1 MGDAPDSRGDEA
13 VDSGLAYPAIGYH
26 RAPRGQM
33 GLGQAIGSTMI
44 QTLVTVVL
52 VVIAV
57 IVLAVAALVAGIWG
71 QSLRQPPAFGLIV
84 EKYYACPERKALH
97 GGIFGK
103 GPTRILFPEG
113 ERQWCWRGEWKEIDR
128 AEFRR
133 LATQWHG
140 VDWSREGEWW
150 NRE

>member
-1 MGDAPDSRGDEA
+1 M
-13 VDSGLAYPAIGYH
+13 L
-26 RAPRGQM
+26 
-33 GLGQAIGSTMI
+33 
-44 QTLVTVVL
+44 QTTVTVVL
-52 VVIAV
+52 VVIGV
-57 IVLAVAALVAGIWG
+57 VVLALAALFASVWR
-71 QSLRQPPAFGLIV
+71 QSLRQPPAFAMIV

-103 GPTRILFPEG
+103 GPTRILFRERG
-113 ERQWCWRGEWKEIDR
+113 RQWCWRSEWKEIDR
-128 AEFRR
+128 VEFRR